1 MRLGGIVFGLT
12 AAALV
17 AFVSPVSASAKDC
30 VRAVRSMSDFTI
42 QGDAWTWWQHS
53 QGVYEHDR
61 RPAEGSV
68 LVFKK
73 TGRLGRGHVS
83 LVSAVIDRRTIE
95 VDHTWDRS
103 SKIRRGMT
111 VVDVSPNNDWSKV
124 RVWNEPSDTLGS
136 SVYPTYGFVL
146 PERES
151 RPSTSLH
158 STFAENDDN
167 DDDDSVVDVAPARRS
182 QQVAAKPGKKP
193 VLVLA
198 ARSNDTKRRG
208 DVKLA
213 SAKKGSATRFEA
225 RTRTAAAKANKAKT
239 ERKQV
244 AHAPTKP
251 AHKRADHK

>member
-1 MRLGGIVFGLT
+1 MRLGGFVFGLT
-12 AAALV
+12 AATLV
-17 AFVSPVSASAKDC
+17 ALISPVSVSAKDC
-30 VRAVRSMSDFTI
+30 VRAVRAMSDFSI

-53 QGVYEHDR
+53 QGVYGHDR

-83 LVSAVIDRRTIE
+83 LVSAVVDKRTIE

-111 VVDVSPNNDWSKV
+111 VVDVSPGNDWSEV

-146 PERES
+146 PERDS
-151 RPSTSLH
+151 RPSTTLH
-158 STFAENDDN
+158 STYASNDDN
-167 DDDDSVVDVAPARRS
+167 DEDSVLDVAPPRRS
-182 QQVAAKPGKKP
+182 SQVAAKPGKKP
-193 VLVLA
+193 SKIFSA
-198 ARSNDTKRRG
+198 ARSNDSARRG

-225 RTRTAAAKANKAKT
+225 RTRVTSAKAKT

-251 AHKRADHK
+251 ARKRTDHK